1 MYFLAFRNI
10 QRRRSQV
17 AITVL
22 ITAITIF
29 VFTALLGLTQVVR
42 DGISLSRERLGAD
55 VILVPTTSS
64 ITNQNLLFTAQPENV
79 YMKKSIVDEVQKLH
93 GVQSLTTQ
101 FFAQTLELDCCTP
114 GEKARIIGVDYSTD
128 FIIAPHF
135 SEAKSQGESNGI
147 VLGSSFT
154 DQNIGENYL
163 VLGERY
169 IISNKL
175 NPTGTGLDYTIFL
188 DINECRR
195 IAKDSLYLD
204 SEWTEK
210 DPYEYISS
218 VMIKLADGVS
228 PEDFLQNVREAGLD
242 VKVVLTNKTIDALS
256 NQLSTLLKI
265 LLFFWIS
272 LLAITF
278 ISLFGRF
285 DALAR
290 ERKKEIG
297 LLRAIGLTK
306 SKTFALIIIE
316 CCTMALIGGVIGSVT
331 ASLSIGGIIDSLREA
346 FYLSSAAWTLQNEI
360 IGCIAGIVVALLL
373 GFFSALHS
381 AMSSASLD
389 PQVAMTEGEL

>member
-1 MYFLAFRNI
+1 M
-10 QRRRSQV
+10 
-17 AITVL
+17 
-22 ITAITIF
+22 TAIEFENISKQYR
-29 VFTALLGLTQVVR
+29 LGLVSTR
-42 DGISLSRERLGAD
+42 TISHDLKRWYTTTILGKEDPYLKIGEINDRTSKGESEYVWALKDISFKVEQGD
-55 VILVPTTSS
+55 VL
-64 ITNQNLLFTAQPENV
+64 
-79 YMKKSIVDEVQKLH
+79 
-93 GVQSLTTQ
+93 G
-101 FFAQTLELDCCTP
+101 
-114 GEKARIIGVDYSTD
+114 IIG
-128 FIIAPHF
+128 
-135 SEAKSQGESNGI
+135 KNG
-147 VLGSSFT
+147 
-154 DQNIGENYL
+154 
-163 VLGERY
+163 
-169 IISNKL
+169 
-175 NPTGTGLDYTIFL
+175 
-188 DINECRR
+188 
-195 IAKDSLYLD
+195 
-204 SEWTEK
+204 
-210 DPYEYISS
+210 
-218 VMIKLADGVS
+218 
-228 PEDFLQNVREAGLD
+228 AG
-242 VKVVLTNKTIDALS
+242 K
-256 NQLSTLLKI
+256 STLLKI